1 MAHGSSGADI
11 LDGMAKPAGP
21 GKPAKLTR
29 AEKKAARATKRAS
42 RRETWRNVWQ
52 AFTLTR
58 QNDNR
63 LIPYMIISG
72 VLTAAVVY
80 FVVSLFAG
88 PYLPI
93 PVAVLAGGVVALF
106 VFSRRAQTSMY
117 TQAEGTPGAA
127 AWLLQ
132 NNLRGDWRIAAAV
145 AGTSQLDAVHRLVG
159 RPGVVLVGEGAPHR
173 VRGLVAQEKKRVAR
187 VAGDTPIYDVI
198 VGTDE
203 GEVPLRKLNNYLFKL
218 PRNLDKGQVSA
229 LDKRLQALG
238 GGKPPLPGG
247 PMPTGAKVRI
257 VQRTVRRRT

>member
-1 MAHGSSGADI
+1 
-11 LDGMAKPAGP
+11 MAKPAGP

-29 AEKKAARATKRAS
+29 AEKKAARAEKRAG
-42 RRETWRNVWQ
+42 RRETWRNVRQ

-58 QNDNR
+58 RNDPR
-63 LIPYMIISG
+63 LIPYLIIAG

-93 PVAVLAGGVVALF
+93 PIAVLAGAVVALL

-117 TQAEGTPGAA
+117 SQAEGTPGAA
-127 AWLLQ
+127 AWVLQ
-132 NNLRGDWRIAAAV
+132 NNLRGDWHATPTV

-173 VRGLVAQEKKRVAR
+173 VRGLIAQEKKRVAR

-198 VGTDE
+198 VGTDD
-203 GEVPLRKLNNYLFKL
+203 GEVSLRRLNNYLFKL
-218 PRNLDKGQVSA
+218 PRNLSREQVSA

-247 PMPTGAKVRI
+247 PMPTGAKIRN
-257 VQRTVRRRT
+257 VQRTVRRRS